1 MNERKQK
8 LLEFIYRFE
17 DLESRI
23 LIKKMVVGKTLEIIA
38 EELCYYYEHIQKL
51 DSSLVKTIKFI
62 DSKNV
67 TFI

>member
-23 LIKKMVVGKTLEIIA
+23 LIKMLNNELSNRKDAPHPNEID
-38 EELCYYYEHIQKL
+38 EL
-51 DSSLVKTIKFI
+51 
-62 DSKNV
+62 
-67 TFI
+67 